1 MPTPPKQR
9 TSTRVP
15 ENPRNC
21 VSPPPREDKKP
32 RVSAGEDISARHA
45 VQVLELSHGRT
56 CLYVYMYINIM
67 YNIYL
72 YLYAYEYILY
82 TLIYLLYNSCSVGW
96 WFCAPD
102 GCVGVL
108 RSPEWTV
115 STVKTSSWCSL
126 RLSCQAPPCNLLY
139 VQGRRPLRL
148 VHMRFLQGQA
158 WSSAGKCGP
167 FLRHNLRPCRRPQ
180 PYCGAVPWQVL
191 HFDPHEIH

>member
-1 MPTPPKQR
+1 MPTPPKKR
-9 TSTRVP
+9 TSTRARRTP
-15 ENPRNC
+15 DRYRE
-21 VSPPPREDKKP
+21 SPPREAKKP
-32 RVSAGEDISARHA
+32 RVSAGEDISACHA
-45 VQVLELSHGRT
+45 ERALERTHGRT

-67 YNIYL
+67 YNIYS

-82 TLIYLLYNSCSVGW
+82 TLIYLLYNSCR
-96 WFCAPD
+96 
-102 GCVGVL
+102 VL

-115 STVKTSSWCSL
+115 STVKTSPWCSL

-148 VHMRFLQGQA
+148 VHMGFLQGQA